1 MGIYL
6 NPSYDKFAMALNS
19 EIYVDKSELIAYTNK
34 VIATEQRF
42 VCVSRPR
49 RFGKSM
55 AANMLAAYYSR
66 GCDSG
71 QLFKN
76 CRISSN
82 SNFDKYRNRYD
93 VIMLNIQEFLS
104 RAQDVHTM
112 LDRLK
117 RLVIRELKR
126 EYPAAD
132 YFDEND
138 LIQCMQDVYEESRC
152 PFILIIDE
160 WDCILREYKED
171 TQAQKIYLDFMRD
184 LLKDKGYIHLVYMTG
199 ILPVKKYGTHSAL
212 NMFDEYSMTNPGPLA
227 EFAGFTPDDVEAL
240 CRDYQMDYEETKKWY
255 DGYHFGRGLD
265 IYNPRSVVNAMLN
278 RRFDNYW
285 NQTET
290 FEALRVYID
299 MNYEGL
305 KDTVIAMIA
314 GAREKID
321 IHNFTNDM
329 TTFHGYEDVLTLLVH
344 LGYLGYDFDKKE
356 VFIPNSEVSDEYI
369 SAVKAAGWEEVIRSV
384 QSSKKL
390 LKATWNMD
398 EQAVAEGIEKMH
410 LETSH
415 LQYNDEN
422 ALSYTIDL
430 AYYSAREYY
439 TITREMPSG
448 NGFADLVFLPRKNH
462 MDKPAIVVE
471 LKWNKSA
478 EGAIYQIKQKSYVA
492 ALEAYE
498 GNVLL
503 VGVNYNK
510 KNRKHECRI
519 EYITMQKARH

>member
-19 EIYVDKSELIAYTNK
+19 EIYVDKSELIIYTNK

-66 GCDSG
+66 GCDSK
-71 QLFKN
+71 QLFQK
-76 CRISSN
+76 CRISGN
-82 SNFDKYRNRYD
+82 RDFDKHRNRYD

-104 RAQDVHTM
+104 RTQDMNTM
-112 LDRLK
+112 LERLK
-117 RLVIRELKR
+117 RLVVRELKR
-126 EYPAAD
+126 EYPTVD
-132 YFDEND
+132 YFDESD
-138 LIQCMQDVYEESRC
+138 LIQCMQDVYEESGC

-171 TQAQKIYLDFMRD
+171 IQAQKMYLDFMRD

-227 EFAGFTPDDVEAL
+227 EFTGFTPGEVQAL
-240 CRDYQMDYEETKKWY
+240 CRKYQMDYDETKKWY

-278 RRFDNYW
+278 RCFDNYW

-290 FEALRVYID
+290 FEALKIYID
-299 MNYEGL
+299 RNYDGL

-321 IHNFTNDM
+321 IRNFTNDM

-356 VFIPNSEVSDEYI
+356 VFIPNFEVSDEYI
-369 SAVKAAGWEEVIRSV
+369 SAVKAAGWEEVIHSV
-384 QSSKKL
+384 RASEEL
-390 LKATWNMD
+390 LKATWNM
-398 EQAVAEGIEKMH
+398 EEKTVAEKIENVH

-430 AYYSAREYY
+430 AYYSARQYY
-439 TITREMPSG
+439 TIVREMPSG
-448 NGFADLVFLPRKNH
+448 KGFADLVFLPRKKY
-462 MDKPAIVVE
+462 MDKPAIIVE

-478 EGAIYQIKQKSYVA
+478 KGAIHQIKKKSYGD

-503 VGVNYNK
+503 VGVNYDK
-510 KNRKHECRI
+510 MSRKHECKI
-519 EYITMQKARH
+519 EYVTI